1 MTSNWAITDAVAI
14 FVLPAWQAKQPFVIP
29 AGSINFSSTKPI
41 SLTRGLKKKTLLKK
55 TEFFSH
61 LLIFLD
67 ATPQCM
73 RGA

>member
-29 AGSINFSSTKPI
+29 AGSINFSSTSQFLFHSP
-41 SLTRGLKKKTLLKK
+41 GLKKKNNFEKNR
-55 TEFFSH
+55 
-61 LLIFLD
+61 ID

-73 RGA
+73 SGA

>member
-29 AGSINFSSTKPI
+29 AGSINFSSTSQFLFHSP
-41 SLTRGLKKKTLLKK
+41 GLKKKTILKK
-55 TEFFSH
+55 TELMRLH
-61 LLIFLD
+61 KQ
-67 ATPQCM
+67 TPQCM